1 MKSRRG
7 VIAALLLLTL
17 SMAACTASETTQR
30 QGVEE
35 GIQARDF
42 TLETL
47 DGGRVSLSDYHGSVV
62 LINFWATWCPPCRA
76 EIPDFEQVYREYK
89 VQGFAI
95 LGVNEQE
102 AGETVRPFVDQLGVS
117 YPVLLDASGKV
128 ANEYRALGLPMS
140 ILVGRDGVIHTRH
153 IGFLSADT
161 LKERLEKLLPA
172 Q

>member
-1 MKSRRG
+1 L
-7 VIAALLLLTL
+7 ITLLLLLTL
-17 SMAACTASETTQR
+17 SLAACTASEATQR

-35 GIQARDF
+35 GIRARDF

-47 DGGRVSLSDYHGSVV
+47 DGEQVSLSDYRGSVV

-76 EIPDFEQVYREYK
+76 EIPDFEQAYREHK
-89 VQGFAI
+89 DQGFAI

-117 YPVLLDASGKV
+117 YPVLLDKSGKV
-128 ANEYRALGLPMS
+128 ANEYRALGLPVS
-140 ILVGRDGVIHTRH
+140 ILVDRDGVIHTRH
-153 IGFLSADT
+153 IGFLSTDV
-161 LKERLEKLLPA
+161 LKEHLDKILPA